1 MCALTRMRAIV
12 CGHSLQRQGAADSNV
27 CGPATV
33 LHRSTGTIH
42 DDATDE
48 TIDCTQGGCN
58 GADTGHNGYGDN
70 LDCTKTIQAPANTL
84 VSLDFS
90 HIALE
95 SADACGDAHGG
106 VGCDVVTVYDGP
118 DTSSPVLGTFSGSEV
133 PETLQTTG
141 QSMTIRFQTD
151 TGNYG
156 LRYVALHLAFC
167 LRLLTLGCDLCV
179 FLGCLRNHTHTHT
192 HTQVKP

>member
-1 MCALTRMRAIV
+1 MRLL
-12 CGHSLQRQGAADSNV
+12 CCSLQRTGAADSNV

-33 LHRSTGTIH
+33 LRRPTGTIH

-95 SADACGDAHGG
+95 AGDACGGANGG
-106 VGCDVVTVYDGP
+106 VGCDVVTVYDGA
-118 DTSSPVLGTFSGSEV
+118 DSSAPVLGTFSGNEV
-133 PETLQTTG
+133 PETLLSTG
-141 QSMTIRFQTD
+141 QTMTIRFQTD

-156 LRYVALHLAFC
+156 LSQSGVSDDPGFYADCASLFSLGPRCGSAAARLRPRFSGSLLARCRAF
-167 LRLLTLGCDLCV
+167 
-179 FLGCLRNHTHTHT
+179 
-192 HTQVKP
+192 P